1 MENKKIIMNVNEIID
16 SQGKNKK
23 LWEKLYIEININLMN
38 NNYDTISYLNNNL
51 ILNKNVDLTL
61 DIIDFIIDYGSEDI
75 ITLITPEFLKNIRN
89 LLTTRYKSENDIL
102 FKILFLIQK
111 WGTSCPKYKN
121 YLNFRNI
128 YEKLKK
134 ENIQFPSKEAQLKT
148 YLNFIT
154 LNEIKR
160 FKIKLDNWKYVNNF
174 ISFPKTI
181 YRKTLNEIVGKN
193 KNKCSTIRKDPIEQF
208 PNEYE
213 KNNIGINKNDI
224 DDIKEGDNINEK
236 SENPINPINSTDNND
251 KLKNSYNN
259 DNDNGI
265 DDNEYNNIIK
275 NLINIDNNRSTVEII
290 NQSTEK
296 VVPKPLNDNLSL
308 IKENNIYD
316 KSNKNEFIEK
326 QNSKINNELPVNNNN
341 INNNIINLNN
351 SREDFRSNINNDNY
365 KKNIINNSNNNE
377 NNNKKIENEKKTN
390 NIQSINNNVKV
401 VNNSI
406 YQNNYLN
413 TSTNIRNNSFNKNM
427 NVSNKPFELKRN
439 NPSNNKKVQSQ
450 EKINPNYTMN
460 CINNISNYYMINK
473 NDNFIETF
481 KSNLGKKIKEINEW
495 IDKGRFS
502 YYNTYTG
509 LLSNQIRSLS
519 KDIKKCDD
527 LINYYMRN
535 NNNYC
540 LDIIYKLKNDIFQTC
555 ERYNNLNSGKKV
567 DSFKSA
573 FLKKSYLDDNP
584 YATWK

>member
-181 YRKTLNEIVGKN
+181 YRKTLNEIVGRN
-193 KNKCSTIRKDPIEQF
+193 KNKCSTIRKDSIEQF

-213 KNNIGINKNDI
+213 NNNIGINKNDI

-236 SENPINPINSTDNND
+236 SQNPINPINSTDNND

-573 FLKKSYLDDNP
+573 FLKKSYLEDNP

>member
-38 NNYDTISYLNNNL
+38 NNYDTILYLNNNL

-89 LLTTRYKSENDIL
+89 LLTTHYKSENDIL

-181 YRKTLNEIVGKN
+181 YRKTLIEIVGTN

-213 KNNIGINKNDI
+213 NNNNGINKNDI

-236 SENPINPINSTDNND
+236 SENPINPINNTDNND

-473 NDNFIETF
+473 NDNFI
-481 KSNLGKKIKEINEW
+481 
-495 IDKGRFS
+495 
-502 YYNTYTG
+502 
-509 LLSNQIRSLS
+509 
-519 KDIKKCDD
+519 
-527 LINYYMRN
+527 
-535 NNNYC
+535 
-540 LDIIYKLKNDIFQTC
+540 
-555 ERYNNLNSGKKV
+555 
-567 DSFKSA
+567 
-573 FLKKSYLDDNP
+573 
-584 YATWK
+584 

>member
-134 ENIQFPSKEAQLKT
+134 ENIQFPSKEVQLKT

-181 YRKTLNEIVGKN
+181 YRKTLNEIVGRN

-213 KNNIGINKNDI
+213 NNNIGINKNDI

-236 SENPINPINSTDNND
+236 SQNPINPINSTDNND

-439 NPSNNKKVQSQ
+439 NPSINKKVQSQ

-481 KSNLGKKIKEINEW
+481 KSNLGKKINEINEW

-573 FLKKSYLDDNP
+573 FLKKSYLEDNP

>member
-181 YRKTLNEIVGKN
+181 YRKTLNEIVGRN

-213 KNNIGINKNDI
+213 NNNNGINKNDI

-236 SENPINPINSTDNND
+236 SENPINPINNTDNND

-326 QNSKINNELPVNNNN
+326 QNNKINNELPVNNNN

-439 NPSNNKKVQSQ
+439 NPSINKKVQSQ